1 MRTKKKN
8 KYSVNLGFLVNNLEL
23 EGMHVTEEEKL
34 IFSKILEGKID
45 TREYL
50 KAVLADR

>member
-8 KYSVNLGFLVNNLEL
+8 KYSVNLGFIVNNLEL

-50 KAVLADR
+50 KAVLANR